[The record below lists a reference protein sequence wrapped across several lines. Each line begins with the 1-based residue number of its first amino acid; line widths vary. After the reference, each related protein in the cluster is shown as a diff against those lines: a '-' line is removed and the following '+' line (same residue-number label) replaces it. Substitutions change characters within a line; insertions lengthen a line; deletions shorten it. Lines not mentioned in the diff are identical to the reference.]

1 MGCFSSKHIDPRMIS
16 EPVPIPSQS
25 HQPYPSTNQ
34 QQYPEQ
40 HAYPPSAARYD
51 QDTPPQL
58 RPYQFPTR
66 SFEPRGLPPGHP
78 FANPYSKYMP

>member
-16 EPVPIPSQS
+16 DPVPIPSQS
-25 HQPYPSTNQ
+25 HQPYPSTYHRQ
-34 QQYPEQ
+34 QH

-51 QDTPPQL
+51 HDTPPQL
-58 RPYQFPTR
+58 RPYQFPTQ